1 MNRPHVTPGDLASSS
16 PGQQSLAVDADEVQ
30 STVAELLE
38 QVDALDAGGVETD
51 DNAEQSAALARQAEL
66 LERAHTVLTETLDKI
81 DRV

>member
-1 MNRPHVTPGDLASSS
+1 MNRPHVTPGDLASSA
-16 PGQQSLAVDADEVQ
+16 PGQQSLAVDGDEVQ

-38 QVDALDAGGVETD
+38 QVDALDASGVDTD
-51 DNAEQSAALARQAEL
+51 DSGEQLAALARQAEL